1 MRMKGTIQ
9 VKINLVLLLVITFIL
24 ISFGI
29 YDYIAL
35 RSKLAGDLNRS
46 ADIIAERLAGS
57 MAGPLWDMDEKKAS
71 EVIQQ
76 EMADRRVSG
85 ILVREQGRQDLFHG
99 KKRNEKWE
107 LAPADDSITGPCIS
121 RKVEVRKGDQELG
134 TVDLYLS
141 TRFMDDAIRE
151 SILEIVRRTLLMDVC
166 IVLVMFALIRRIIMR
181 PVSKLS
187 LGLNDSADHLATT
200 ASQLHAAGRDNAEG
214 AAEQALSLRQT
225 FAALDEIS
233 SVAQKNAVHA
243 DKASGLMKK
252 VNVVVEQARSSMLG
266 LNESMKEISTASE
279 ETQKIIKTI
288 DAIAFQTNLLALNA
302 AVEAARAGSAGA
314 GFAVVADEVRNL
326 SLRAAQAARSTA
338 SMVEA
343 TSGKVDR
350 GSEIL
355 SEANILFER
364 IAASNREV
372 ESLVDE
378 IAQASGGQATGIEQ
392 SVEACA
398 QVEEVVK
405 RNAGKADESAAAS
418 GEMSKM
424 AGQMRDMVG
433 GLTAL
438 IGSSCTGNGGTHK
451 KDLMT
456 FIGGRIRAA
465 FFAKGHMRKTKGVAA

>member
-1 MRMKGTIQ
+1 MKKTIQ

-29 YDYIAL
+29 YDYITL

-46 ADIIAERLAGS
+46 ADIIAGRLADN

-71 EVIQQ
+71 EIIQQ
-76 EMADRRVSG
+76 EMADERVLG
-85 ILVREQGRQDLFHG
+85 ILVREQGQQELFQG

-107 LAPADDSITGPCIS
+107 LAPADDNITGPCIS
-121 RKVEVRKGDQELG
+121 RKVEVLKGEQKLG
-134 TVDLYLS
+134 TVELYLS
-141 TRFMDDAIRE
+141 TRFMANAIKA
-151 SILEIVRRTLLMDVC
+151 SILEIARRTLLLDVC
-166 IVLVMFALIRRIIMR
+166 IVLVMFVLIRKIIIQ
-181 PVSKLS
+181 PVSRLS
-187 LGLNDSADHLATT
+187 AGLNDSADHLATT
-200 ASQLHAAGRDNAEG
+200 ASQLYAAGRDNAEG

-243 DKASGLMKK
+243 DKASGLMKE

-266 LNESMKEISTASE
+266 LNNSMKEISTASE

-302 AVEAARAGSAGA
+302 AVEAARAGAAGA

-343 TSGKVDR
+343 TAGKIDS

-355 SEANILFER
+355 SEANVLFER

-438 IGSSCTGNGGTHK
+438 VGSSCIGNGGTYK
-451 KDLMT
+451 EGLMT

-465 FFAKGHMRKTKGVAA
+465 LFAKGL

>member
-1 MRMKGTIQ
+1 
-9 VKINLVLLLVITFIL
+9 
-24 ISFGI
+24 
-29 YDYIAL
+29 
-35 RSKLAGDLNRS
+35 
-46 ADIIAERLAGS
+46 
-57 MAGPLWDMDEKKAS
+57 
-71 EVIQQ
+71 
-76 EMADRRVSG
+76 
-85 ILVREQGRQDLFHG
+85 
-99 KKRNEKWE
+99 
-107 LAPADDSITGPCIS
+107 
-121 RKVEVRKGDQELG
+121 VEVRKGDQELG
-134 TVDLYLS
+134 TVELYLS

-151 SILEIVRRTLLMDVC
+151 SILEIVRRTLLLDVC
-166 IVLVMFALIRRIIMR
+166 IVLVMFVLIRRIIMH

-200 ASQLHAAGRDNAEG
+200 ASQLYAAGRDNAEG

-233 SVAQKNAVHA
+233 SVAQKNAVYA
-243 DKASGLMKK
+243 DKASGLMKE

-266 LNESMKEISTASE
+266 LNSSMREISAASE

-343 TSGKVDR
+343 TVGRVDR

-405 RNAGKADESAAAS
+405 RNAGKTDESAAAS

-438 IGSSCTGNGGTHK
+438 VGSSCTGNGGNHK
-451 KDLMT
+451 KGLMT

-465 FFAKGHMRKTKGVAA
+465 LFAKGRMRKTKGVVA